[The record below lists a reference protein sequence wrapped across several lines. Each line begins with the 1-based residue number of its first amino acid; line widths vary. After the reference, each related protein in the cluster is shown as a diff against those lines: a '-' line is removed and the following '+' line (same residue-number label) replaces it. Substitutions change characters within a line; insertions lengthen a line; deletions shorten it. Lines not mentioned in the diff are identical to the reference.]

1 MKKCKDI
8 IKQSNFNGTIKDQ
21 TIRCNLTAKVLLS
34 RSELLV
40 PVHVHICVPFQQSLK
55 ENLPFAKKIS
65 RLKIG

>member
-1 MKKCKDI
+1 MKKSKDI

-21 TIRCNLTAKVLLS
+21 TIRCNLIAKVLLS
-34 RSELLV
+34 MSELLV
-40 PVHVHICVPFQQSLK
+40 PVHVHFCVPFQQRLK